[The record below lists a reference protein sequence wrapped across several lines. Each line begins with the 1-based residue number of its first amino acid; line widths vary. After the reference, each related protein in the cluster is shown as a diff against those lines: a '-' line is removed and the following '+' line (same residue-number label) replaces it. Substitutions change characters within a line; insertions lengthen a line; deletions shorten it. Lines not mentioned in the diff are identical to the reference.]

1 MSNLIIGNI
10 VFAPSGSISRP
21 LGLLDGLSKEQGVFY
36 SALQGNRCGNAAFE
50 VGYNRRNIHDCVIGA
65 GDVAACEQRNPNDAI
80 QVGQGRRVIE
90 VDDGQGDRRKS
101 NLGVTDFNCSKFWVC
116 HRYILSLKAR
126 LGLSCRAFVNAWRFS

>member
-1 MSNLIIGNI
+1 MSNLTIDSI

-36 SALQGNRCGNAAFE
+36 SGLKSQSSGYAALEMGH
-50 VGYNRRNIHDCVIGA
+50 NRRNIQDCFIGA
-65 GDVAACEQRNPNDAI
+65 GDVAACEQRNANDAI
-80 QVGQGRRVIE
+80 QEGQGRRTVEI
-90 VDDGQGDRRKS
+90 DDGKWRGRQS
-101 NLGVTDFNCSKFWVC
+101 NIFISELNRTKFWAC